1 MSLCW
6 SSEGGEA
13 FKILKQPL
21 VLQEEGNDKSAVLAA
36 KLAEERPRQRAAVP
50 TILTYL
56 PQVS

>member
-13 FKILKQPL
+13 FKTLKQPL
-21 VLQEEGNDKSAVLAA
+21 VLQEEGNKDIAMLAA

-50 TILTYL
+50 TILAYL